1 MNKASSI
8 KKKLN
13 RLSNE
18 NKIQTLFFD
27 EESDVLIILDL
38 ETIEYKGV
46 YLKYEYEGSVIELNT
61 ATNSLK
67 VNDDGDISRTKID
80 PLIRKSLDKVAVSKF
95 NVKKVDE
102 DYFTDLEDIFNDD
115 IETIQDEE
123 TNEIY
128 KTVKDTIKEI
138 HGKAYDKDFITNQV
152 KKFDIIEKK
161 DHFNLERY
169 VGASKI
175 KYNSA
180 KNKISVRN
188 NYNFKEKFT
197 FTDVVA
203 DFNTAVFLEIIR
215 EYYRKKEF
223 DRRRLSLDDAFIDG
237 YPVFTHTAA
246 LGDKDKNYDDEKSN

>member
-1 MNKASSI
+1 MNKANSI

-38 ETIEYKGV
+38 ETVEYKGV
-46 YLKYEYEGSVIELNT
+46 YLKYDDEGSVIEINT

-67 VNDDGDISRTKID
+67 VNDDGYVSRTKID

-123 TNEIY
+123 THEIY

-138 HGKAYDKDFITNQV
+138 HDKAYDKDFITNQV

-180 KNKISVRN
+180 KNKITVRN

-203 DFNTAVFLEIIR
+203 DFNTAVFLEVIR

>member
-1 MNKASSI
+1 MNKANSI

-67 VNDDGDISRTKID
+67 VNDDGDVSRTKID

-102 DYFTDLEDIFNDD
+102 DYFADLEDIFNDD

-138 HGKAYDKDFITNQV
+138 HDKAYDKDFITNQV
-152 KKFDIIEKK
+152 KKFNIIEKK
-161 DHFNLERY
+161 DYFNLERY
-169 VGASKI
+169 VGSSKI

-180 KNKISVRN
+180 KNKITVRN

-197 FTDVVA
+197 FIDVVA

-223 DRRRLSLDDAFIDG
+223 DKRRLSLDDAFIDG

>member
-46 YLKYEYEGSVIELNT
+46 YLKYDDEGSVVEINT

-67 VNDDGDISRTKID
+67 VNDDGQISRTKID

-95 NVKKVDE
+95 NVKKIDE
-102 DYFTDLEDIFNDD
+102 DYFSDLEDIFKDD
-115 IETIQDEE
+115 IEAIQDEE
-123 TNEIY
+123 SGEIY
-128 KTVKDTIKEI
+128 KTVKETIKEI
-138 HGKAYDKDFITNQV
+138 HNKDYDKDFIINQIKRFEIV
-152 KKFDIIEKK
+152 DKK

-169 VGASKI
+169 IGSSKI

-180 KNKISVRN
+180 KNKITVRN

-197 FTDVVA
+197 FTDVVNN
-203 DFNTAVFLEIIR
+203 FNTAVFLEVIR
-215 EYYRKKEF
+215 DYYRKIEF
-223 DRRRLSLDDAFIDG
+223 DKRRLSLDDAFIDG

-246 LGDKDKNYDDEKSN
+246 LGDKDKDYDDEKSE

>member
-1 MNKASSI
+1 MNKANSI

-67 VNDDGDISRTKID
+67 VNDDGDVSRTKID

-138 HGKAYDKDFITNQV
+138 HDKAYDKDFITNQV
-152 KKFDIIEKK
+152 KKYDIIEKK

-180 KNKISVRN
+180 KNKITVRN

-223 DRRRLSLDDAFIDG
+223 DKRRLSLDDAFIDG

>member
-46 YLKYEYEGSVIELNT
+46 YLKYDDEGSVVEINT

-67 VNDDGDISRTKID
+67 VNDDGQISRTKID

-95 NVKKVDE
+95 NVKKIDE
-102 DYFTDLEDIFNDD
+102 DYFSDLEDIFKDD
-115 IETIQDEE
+115 IEAIQDEE
-123 TNEIY
+123 SEEIY
-128 KTVKDTIKEI
+128 KTVKETIKEI
-138 HGKAYDKDFITNQV
+138 HNKDYDKDFIINQIKRFEIV
-152 KKFDIIEKK
+152 DKK

-169 VGASKI
+169 IGSSKI

-180 KNKISVRN
+180 KNKITVRN
-188 NYNFKEKFT
+188 SYNFKEKFT
-197 FTDVVA
+197 FTDVVNN
-203 DFNTAVFLEIIR
+203 FNTAVFLEVIR
-215 EYYRKKEF
+215 DYYRKIEF
-223 DRRRLSLDDAFIDG
+223 DKRRLSLDDSFIDG

-246 LGDKDKNYDDEKSN
+246 LGDKDKDYDDEKSN

>member
-1 MNKASSI
+1 MNKANSI

-67 VNDDGDISRTKID
+67 VNDDGDVSRTKID

-138 HGKAYDKDFITNQV
+138 HDKSYDKDFITNQV

-180 KNKISVRN
+180 KNKITVRN

-203 DFNTAVFLEIIR
+203 DFNTAVFLEVIR

-223 DRRRLSLDDAFIDG
+223 DKRRLSLDDAFIDG

-246 LGDKDKNYDDEKSN
+246 LGDKDKNYDDDKSN

>member
-1 MNKASSI
+1 MNKANSI

-46 YLKYEYEGSVIELNT
+46 YLKYDDEGSVVEINT

-67 VNDDGDISRTKID
+67 VNDDGDVSRTKID
-80 PLIRKSLDKVAVSKF
+80 PLIRKSMDKVAVSKF

-128 KTVKDTIKEI
+128 KAVKETIKEI
-138 HGKAYDKDFITNQV
+138 HDKAYDKDFITNQV

-180 KNKISVRN
+180 KNKITVRN

-197 FTDVVA
+197 FTDVVNE
-203 DFNTAVFLEIIR
+203 FNTAVFLEVIR
-215 EYYRKKEF
+215 DYYRKIEF
-223 DRRRLSLDDAFIDG
+223 DKRKLSLDDADIDG

-246 LGDKDKNYDDEKSN
+246 LGDKDKDYDDQKSN

>member
-1 MNKASSI
+1 MNKANSI

-67 VNDDGDISRTKID
+67 VNDDGDVSRTKID

-138 HGKAYDKDFITNQV
+138 HDKAYDKDFITNQF

-180 KNKISVRN
+180 KNKITVRN

-203 DFNTAVFLEIIR
+203 DFNTAVFLEVIR

-223 DRRRLSLDDAFIDG
+223 DKRRLSLDDAFIDG

>member
-1 MNKASSI
+1 MNKANSI

-67 VNDDGDISRTKID
+67 VNDDGDVSRTKID

-138 HGKAYDKDFITNQV
+138 HDKSYDKDFITNQV

-180 KNKISVRN
+180 KNKITVRN

-203 DFNTAVFLEIIR
+203 DFNTAVFLEVIR
-215 EYYRKKEF
+215 EYYRKREF
-223 DRRRLSLDDAFIDG
+223 DKRRLSLDDAFIDG

>member
-1 MNKASSI
+1 MNKANSI

-67 VNDDGDISRTKID
+67 VNDDGDVSRTKID

-128 KTVKDTIKEI
+128 KAVKDTIKEI
-138 HGKAYDKDFITNQV
+138 HDKAYDKDFITNQV

-180 KNKISVRN
+180 KNKITVRN

-203 DFNTAVFLEIIR
+203 DFNTAVFLEVIR

-223 DRRRLSLDDAFIDG
+223 DKRRLSLDDAFIDG

>member
-1 MNKASSI
+1 MNKANSI

-46 YLKYEYEGSVIELNT
+46 YIKYEYEGSVIELNT

-67 VNDDGDISRTKID
+67 VNDDGDVSRTKID

-138 HGKAYDKDFITNQV
+138 HDKAYDKDFITNQV

-180 KNKISVRN
+180 KNKITVRN

-203 DFNTAVFLEIIR
+203 DFNTAVFLEVIR

>member
-1 MNKASSI
+1 MNKANSI

-67 VNDDGDISRTKID
+67 VNDDGDVSRTKID

-138 HGKAYDKDFITNQV
+138 HDKAYDKDFITNQV

-180 KNKISVRN
+180 KNKITVRN

-203 DFNTAVFLEIIR
+203 DFNTAVFLEVIR

-223 DRRRLSLDDAFIDG
+223 DKRRLSLDDAFIDG